1 MDVESS
7 RAETVV
13 IADDHPATRAALRR
27 SLEEGGFRTVGEAVD
42 ALSAVDAVRALLPDV
57 ALLDIQM
64 PGGGINAAVE
74 ITAHLPEVAVVMLT
88 VSRSDDDLFDA
99 LRAGARGYLLKDMDP
114 DRVPIALR
122 GVLAGEAALP
132 RSLMGKVIA
141 EFQDREARPRRRRI
155 PTNARLSSR
164 EWEVADGMGEGLTTN
179 EIADLLFIGDN
190 TVRTHIASIL
200 RKLRVSSRE
209 EAVRLL
215 QEGDDVDK

>member
-1 MDVESS
+1 SPRPRPPGRDHPGRGRRPRPEHSGRRERVRPSHHQRRIWSDKHARTRQGDRCHVLDRLHAWGGHHRDRQVDVEGSTLS
-7 RAETVV
+7 VV
-13 IADDHPATRAALRR
+13 
-27 SLEEGGFRTVGEAVD
+27 
-42 ALSAVDAVRALLPDV
+42 SA
-57 ALLDIQM
+57 
-64 PGGGINAAVE
+64 
-74 ITAHLPEVAVVMLT
+74 
-88 VSRSDDDLFDA
+88 DDLFDA

-114 DRVPIALR
+114 DRVPVALR

-164 EWEVADGMGEGLTTN
+164 EWEVADGLGKGFTTN

-190 TVRTHIASIL
+190 TVRTHIAAIL

-209 EAVRLL
+209 EAVQLL
-215 QEGDDVDK
+215 RDEDSEK

>member
-1 MDVESS
+1 VDVESS

-114 DRVPIALR
+114 DRVSTALR

-132 RSLMGKVIA
+132 RALMSKVIR
-141 EFQDREARPRRRRI
+141 EFQDREAKPRRRAL
-155 PTNARLSSR
+155 PVNARLSSR
-164 EWEVADGMGEGLTTN
+164 EWEVADGLGKGLSTN
-179 EIADLLFIGDN
+179 EIAELLFIGDN

-200 RKLRVSSRE
+200 RKLRVSTRDEAVELLRE
-209 EAVRLL
+209 EG
-215 QEGDDVDK
+215 EVDT